1 MEILN
6 ALVLFVMGILAG
18 IVNAA
23 VGSGSLLTL
32 PVLLALGVPPGVAV
46 RTNTIG
52 MSFATIASV
61 LGFRKEI
68 AAEKSHLGPLSITT
82 ILCASVGSILLLL
95 SPSTALDVVV
105 PILII
110 VALVL
115 VVGQPHLA
123 TWLNKRREA
132 EPRKQTGPVGAAY
145 ENPWLVAPMGAAA
158 IYGGYFTAAQGVLYM
173 GILGIT
179 TSRSMKAVNPVKN
192 LMQLYVNAT
201 AALVYLVAF
210 LFFDARVWWVGVA
223 ILAAGGIIGGYV
235 GSHVAKRLPN
245 SVLRAAIVVVALV
258 ALVRQ
263 FA

>member
-1 MEILN
+1 MEILSV
-6 ALVLFVMGILAG
+6 LLLFVMGILAG

-52 MSFATIASV
+52 MSFATITSV

-68 AAEKSHLGPLSITT
+68 AAEKAHLTPLSITT
-82 ILCASVGSILLLL
+82 ILCASAGSILLLL
-95 SPSTALDVVV
+95 SPSRALDIVV

-110 VALVL
+110 VALIL
-115 VVGQPHLA
+115 VIGQPSLTA
-123 TWLNKRREA
+123 WLKKRRET
-132 EPRKQTGPVGAAY
+132 EPNEPTGPVGAAY
-145 ENPWLVAPMGAAA
+145 ESPWLVAPMGAAA

-179 TSRSMKAVNPVKN
+179 TSRSMKDVNPVKN
-192 LMQLYVNAT
+192 LTQLYVNAT

-210 LFFDARVWWVGVA
+210 VFFDAPVWWVGVA
-223 ILAAGGIIGGYV
+223 ILAFGGMIGGYV
-235 GSHVAKRLPN
+235 GSHLAKRLPN
-245 SVLRAAIVVVALV
+245 SVLRATIVVVALV

-263 FA
+263 FV